1 MKTTTSLLFPAKIHQ
16 LREERQLYQKQIADA
31 LSIDTPMY
39 CRIERG
45 QRRAK
50 REQVIMLA
58 KVFQTDQDE
67 LLNLWLADQV
77 YSVVKN
83 EVQAHKVLN
92 IVAENIVEYGQK

>member
-1 MKTTTSLLFPAKIHQ
+1 MSTPTFLFPAKIYQ
-16 LREERQLYQKQIADA
+16 LRKEKQLHQKQIADA

-50 REQVIMLA
+50 REQVVMLA
-58 KVFQTDQDE
+58 NLLQTDQDE

-77 YSVVKN
+77 YSVVRN
-83 EVQAHKVLN
+83 EENAPKVLN
-92 IVAENIVEYGQK
+92 IVAENIVAYGQE

>member
-1 MKTTTSLLFPAKIHQ
+1 MKTTASLLFPAKIHQ
-16 LREERQLYQKQIADA
+16 LREEKKLYQKQIADA

-58 KVFQTDQDE
+58 KLFQTNQDE